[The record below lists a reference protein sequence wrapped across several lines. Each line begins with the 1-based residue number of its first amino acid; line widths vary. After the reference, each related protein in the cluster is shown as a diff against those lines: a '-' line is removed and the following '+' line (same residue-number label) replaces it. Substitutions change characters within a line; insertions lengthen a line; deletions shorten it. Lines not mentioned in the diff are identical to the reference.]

1 MARFIDIHVLQTLP
15 PSNPNRDDTGAP
27 KSATFGGVRRM
38 RISSQAVKRA
48 TRQDF
53 IDSLPEGNRGI
64 RTKRV
69 VEVLRDAVVQRDPA
83 LAEAAAGLAE
93 MALIE
98 MGFKLKESRRKNLDE
113 MTDEQLKEAGF
124 LVFLSAKQVEHV
136 ADAIVSVAHADEPKK
151 AFKELKTQELG

>member
-53 IDSLPEGNRGI
+53 IDSLPDGNRGI

-83 LAEAAAGLAE
+83 LAETAAGLAE
-93 MALIE
+93 MALTE
-98 MGFKLKESRRKNLDE
+98 MG
-113 MTDEQLKEAGF
+113 
-124 LVFLSAKQVEHV
+124 
-136 ADAIVSVAHADEPKK
+136 
-151 AFKELKTQELG
+151 